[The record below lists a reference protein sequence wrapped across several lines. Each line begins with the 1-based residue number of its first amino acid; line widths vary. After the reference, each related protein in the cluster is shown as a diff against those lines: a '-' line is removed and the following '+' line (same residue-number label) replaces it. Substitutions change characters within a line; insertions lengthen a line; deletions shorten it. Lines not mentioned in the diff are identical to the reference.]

1 MHEDGRNWTG
11 IAVFVV
17 VLIITVTIGGVVIDE
32 VGTQLQNTQQETIDH
47 GTEVYGNETIVVSS
61 DDCYDYCAQ
70 TTDSMDRRQR
80 ALLIT
85 LDEREVWTG
94 EFKLTQSVPG
104 HSIDSSMAPLIEEG
118 IVIQRDATIGKEY
131 RYVGPDG
138 KYADSFSQDELQIWI
153 ADQLNAYNGWY
164 TLDELASSMP
174 ASETEVAAAVEDLKA
189 NRTVKQ
195 AREGEGNWI
204 VTYHTA
210 YAHHTVDEEPYTGPG
225 YHGLV
230 SVVVVVLIAVLLIG
244 VIQRFRNSDE

>member
-1 MHEDGRNWTG
+1 MTEESTNWSG

-17 VLIITVTIGGVVIDE
+17 VLVITAVIGGVVIDE
-32 VGTQLQNTQQETIDH
+32 VGTQLDTATQETIDE
-47 GTEVYGNETIVVSS
+47 GTAVYGNDTIVVSS

-94 EFKLTQSVPG
+94 EFTLAASVPG
-104 HSIDSSMAPLIEEG
+104 HSIDSAMEPLIEEG
-118 IVIQRDATIGKEY
+118 IVIERDATIGKEY

-138 KYADSFSQDELQIWI
+138 KYAENFSQGDLEVWV
-153 ADQLNAYNGWY
+153 ADQLDAYNGWY

-174 ASETEVAAAVEDLKA
+174 ADETAVAAALDDLKA
-189 NRTVKQ
+189 DGVVK
-195 AREGEGNWI
+195 AGREGEGNWI

-210 YAHHTVDEEPYTGPG
+210 YAHHTVEEEPYTGPA
-225 YHGLV
+225 YYGLGG
-230 SVVVVVLIAVLLIG
+230 VVAVVLAAVLVIG
-244 VIQRFRNSDE
+244 VVQRFRSDE